1 MNKKSPILAAVI
13 ALIAVAG
20 FADPVTKVDRFSREF
35 TLDVGGSFWIENPTG
50 TIEIIGT
57 DTPGLRVGCVK
68 TVIADDPQSL
78 VQGVEQTHVMME
90 GNQQVRIIKTV
101 VPVVRAGK
109 WRSSVAYTVRVP
121 RSVHVKISTS
131 SAERIRV
138 QNITGNVTV
147 KNFNGLI
154 VFDNVA
160 GSSIVDTVNGSI
172 VYEYGAKPTANAQL
186 STVNGNIEVRVPGD
200 SNFTWVADTIQGEF
214 LTTMPVRGGFN
225 GSTFRASVNSTG
237 GPTLTTA
244 SLMGRVVLLRK
255 GTRVEEARSVQQTPR
270 VSLPIP
276 SAGNTWETKF
286 QAAKF
291 DGNLVMSVP
300 IGSIEVGRIEG
311 FARVETGAGAVTLDS
326 VLGEAT
332 VVSLGGPLSLG
343 DIYRVLSAHTD
354 AGDII
359 VRGAL
364 DGGNISTGGG
374 TIRLLYSGGPTT
386 LRSGG
391 GDIIVRQA
399 SGPIDAETTS
409 GDITITADPNAKTE
423 KFEAKSLQ
431 GNVAVNV
438 NPHFSADVEATII
451 TSNPDANAI
460 HSDFPGLTMHRD
472 QINGKTRIR
481 ATGKINGGGQ
491 KLQLYATEGNIH
503 ITSQTAN
510 PITVVNP

>member
-1 MNKKSPILAAVI
+1 MIKKSSIFAAIV

-20 FADPVTKVDRFSREF
+20 FADPVKRVDRFSREF
-35 TLDVGGSFWIENPTG
+35 TLDIGGSFWIENPTG

-57 DTPGLRVGCVK
+57 DNAGLKVGCVK
-68 TVIADDPQSL
+68 TVVGDDPQSL
-78 VQGVEQTHVMME
+78 ALGVDQTHVMME
-90 GNQQVRIIKTV
+90 GNAQVRIIKTV
-101 VPVVRAGK
+101 VPVVRAGNWK
-109 WRSSVAYTVRVP
+109 SSVAYTVYVP
-121 RSVHVKISTS
+121 RSVHVKIATTS
-131 SAERIRV
+131 ADRIRV
-138 QNITGNVTV
+138 QNIIGNVTV
-147 KNFNGLI
+147 KNFSGLI

-160 GSSIVDTVNGSI
+160 GSSIVDTVNGNI
-172 VYEYGAKPTANAQL
+172 VYEYGAKPSANAQL
-186 STVNGNIEVRVPGD
+186 SSVNGNIEVRVPGD

-214 LTTMPVRGGFN
+214 LTTMPVRGAFS
-225 GSTFRASVNSTG
+225 GSTFRASVNSPG
-237 GPTLTTA
+237 GPTITTA
-244 SLMGRVVLLRK
+244 SLMGRVVLLKK
-255 GTRVEEARSVQQTPR
+255 GTRIAEAKSVQQSPR

-311 FARVETGAGAVTLDS
+311 FARVDTGAGAIKLDS

-332 VVSLGGPLSLG
+332 VMSNGGPLNLG
-343 DIYRVLSAHTD
+343 DVYRVLVAHTD

-364 DGGNISTGGG
+364 EGGTISTGGG
-374 TIRLLYSGGPTT
+374 TIRLLYAGGPTT

-399 SGPIDAETTS
+399 SGSIDAETNS
-409 GDITITADPNAKTE
+409 GDITISADPNAKSE

-431 GNVAVNV
+431 GSVVLNL
-438 NPHFSADVEATII
+438 NPRFSADIEATII
-451 TSNPDANAI
+451 TSDPEAHLV
-460 HSDFPGLTMHRD
+460 HSDFPGLTIHRD
-472 QINGKTRIR
+472 QVNGKTRIR
-481 ATGKINGGGQ
+481 AVGKINGGGQ
-491 KLQLYATEGNIH
+491 KIQLFATEGNVH